1 MKTTT
6 VEQLTVNPK
15 DELVVAI
22 LQSRTFKTNQHQLA
36 NALHLT
42 DTEAKSELLDKVMN
56 GRFRGLDAKEEAY
69 KVRHNDPVSL
79 WKITYA
85 KRDLQ
90 AHYFHQLNKQA
101 GVTNQLKSLATESY
115 SMDSHEDELDLVSIK
130 EMLPQLFP
138 IAKTRDFIISVL
150 TVGKEE
156 TMARLNMT
164 SRAFGQ
170 KVKGIQHYATD
181 HRFKF
186 NQVAKQQANQEA
198 SSEIELLKTMTDLVE
213 SEDFEDEQLTEL
225 LKEPEFVAEANE
237 LVDCPEIKSQYAIVY
252 QFHLA
257 YQEDKYTFVNNIYA
271 RLEELEK
278 EVNND

>member
-6 VEQLTVNPK
+6 IESITINPK
-15 DELVVAI
+15 DELVQAI

-36 NALHLT
+36 NALHIN
-42 DTEAKSELLDKVMN
+42 DQEAKAELLDKVMN

-115 SMDSHEDELDLVSIK
+115 SMEPDEDELDLEAIK
-130 EMLPQLFP
+130 EMLPDLFP
-138 IAKTRDFIISVL
+138 IAKTRDFIMLVL

-181 HRFKF
+181 HRLKF
-186 NQVAKQQANQEA
+186 NKVAKQQEDQEA
-198 SSEIELLKTMTDLVE
+198 TNEIELLKAITDLVE
-213 SEDFEDEQLTEL
+213 SEGFEDDQLTEL
-225 LKEPEFVAEANE
+225 LKEPEFLAEANE

-257 YQEDKYTFVNNIYA
+257 YQEDKYTFVNNVYA
-271 RLEELEK
+271 RLVELEK

>member
-15 DELVVAI
+15 DELVQAI

-36 NALHLT
+36 NALHIN
-42 DTEAKSELLDKVMN
+42 DKEAKAELLDKVMN
-56 GRFRGLDAKEEAY
+56 GRFRGLDATQEAY
-69 KVRHNDPVSL
+69 KVRHNDPVAL

-90 AHYFHQLNKQA
+90 AHYFHQLNKQV

-115 SMDSHEDELDLVSIK
+115 SMDSTEDELDLEAIK

-138 IAKTRDFIISVL
+138 IAKTRDFIMLVL

-156 TMARLNMT
+156 TMSRLNMT

-170 KVKGIQHYATD
+170 KLKGIQHYATD
-181 HRFKF
+181 HRLKF
-186 NQVAKQQANQEA
+186 NQVAKQQESQEA
-198 SSEIELLKTMTDLVE
+198 SGEMELLKTMTDLIE
-213 SEDFEDEQLTEL
+213 SEEFQDEQLMEL
-225 LKEPEFVAEANE
+225 LKEPEFLAEANE

-257 YQEDKYTFVNNIYA
+257 YQEDKYTFVNAVYA
-271 RLEELEK
+271 RLSELEK
-278 EVNND
+278 GVQDD